1 MFIVDSQ
8 IMQLLM
14 LCIRMHA
21 LLIELVVVCEAEL
34 FSNIL
39 YFFPDDEFYEFFGS
53 VAYLYTLMVGWSLNW
68 LVVFIIS

>member
-1 MFIVDSQ
+1 
-8 IMQLLM
+8 MQLLM

-39 YFFPDDEFYEFFGS
+39 YFFPDDEFYVFFGS
-53 VAYLYTLMVGWSLNW
+53 VAYLYTLMSVFWLDGQLNGWLLS
-68 LVVFIIS
+68 